1 MTTPRRLGAIEL
13 GGTKCVAAIGDADAH
28 LVAETRVPTA
38 SVGATLGAL
47 VSFFNAQRAAL
58 GPLEAIGIGSF
69 GPLDLDPASPRH
81 GWITT
86 TPKPG
91 WADVDVAGLFREA
104 LGAPVAIDTDVN
116 AAALGEWRHGA
127 ARDADVVVYVT
138 VGTGIGGGVLVH
150 GQPLHGLVHPEIGHL
165 RLPRDRQADPFDGVC
180 PFHGDCLEGLA
191 SGPAMAARW
200 GQPAE
205 TLPADHPAW
214 ALEAHYLALAL
225 QNVVCTLSPRRIVLG
240 GGVMDQPGLLA
251 RVRRDLGRLLN
262 GYVQAP
268 AILHAMDQYVVAP
281 GLGAR
286 AGVVGALELAARI
299 GTRPS

>member
-1 MTTPRRLGAIEL
+1 MSARFGALEL
-13 GGTKCVAAIGDADAH
+13 GGTKCVAAIGDDAAH
-28 LVAETRVPTA
+28 VVAETRVPTT

-47 VSFFNAQRAAL
+47 VTFFEAQRAARN
-58 GPLEAIGIGSF
+58 PLDAIGIGSF

-104 LGAPVAIDTDVN
+104 LGVPVAIDTDVN

-127 ARDADVVVYVT
+127 ARGADVVVYLT
-138 VGTGIGGGVLVH
+138 VGTGIGGGVLVG

-165 RLPRDRQADPFDGVC
+165 RVPRDPRADPFDGVC
-180 PFHGDCLEGLA
+180 PYHGDCLEGLA

-205 TLPADHPAW
+205 TLPVGHDAW
-214 ALEAHYLALAL
+214 RLEARYLALAL
-225 QNVVCTLSPRRIVLG
+225 QNVVCTLSPQRIVLG
-240 GGVMDQPGLLA
+240 GGVMDHGPLLA
-251 RVRRDLGRLLN
+251 EVREQLGALLN

-281 GLGAR
+281 GLGSR
-286 AGVVGALELAARI
+286 AGLIGALELAARI
-299 GTRPS
+299 GTARS

>member
-1 MTTPRRLGAIEL
+1 MSARFGAIEL
-13 GGTKCVAAIGDADAH
+13 GGTKCVAAVGDADGH
-28 LVAETRVPTA
+28 IVAETRVPTTGVA
-38 SVGATLGAL
+38 ATLGAL
-47 VSFFNAQRAAL
+47 VSFFEVQHGAV
-58 GPLEAIGIGSF
+58 GPIEAVGIGSF

-91 WADVDVAGLFREA
+91 WADTNVAGWFSDA
-104 LGAPVAIDTDVN
+104 LGVPVAIDTDVN

-127 ARDADVVVYVT
+127 ARGADVVVYIT
-138 VGTGIGGGVLVH
+138 VGTGIGGGVLVD

-165 RLPRDRQADPFDGVC
+165 RIPHDRAADPFDGVC
-180 PFHGDCLEGLA
+180 PYHGDCLEGLA

-200 GQPAE
+200 GRSAE

-214 ALEAHYLALAL
+214 ALEARYLAQAL
-225 QNVVCTLSPRRIVLG
+225 QNVVCTLSPRRVVLG
-240 GGVMDQPGLLA
+240 GGVMDQSALLPL
-251 RVRRDLGRLLN
+251 VRDDLGRLLN

-268 AILHAMDQYVVAP
+268 AILHAMDQYLVAP

-299 GTRPS
+299 GTRRS

>member
-1 MTTPRRLGAIEL
+1 MLGAVEL
-13 GGTKCVAAIGDADAH
+13 GGTKCVAAIGDADGH
-28 LVAETRVPTA
+28 VVAETRVPTT

-47 VSFFNAQRAAL
+47 VSFFEAQRGAL
-58 GPLEAIGIGSF
+58 GLIEAIGIGSF

-91 WADVDVAGLFREA
+91 WADTDVAGWFRTA
-104 LGAPVAIDTDVN
+104 LGVPVAIDTDVN

-127 ARDADVVVYVT
+127 ARGADVVVYVT

-165 RLPRDRQADPFDGVC
+165 RVPHDRVADPFEGVC
-180 PFHGDCLEGLA
+180 PYHGDCLEGLA

-205 TLPADHPAW
+205 TLPASHPGW
-214 ALEAHYLALAL
+214 ELEARYLALAL
-225 QNVVCTLSPRRIVLG
+225 HNVVCTLSPQRIVLG
-240 GGVMDQPGLLA
+240 GGVMTHAPLA
-251 RVRRDLGRLLN
+251 SRVRLALAALLG
-262 GYVQAP
+262 GYVQAT
-268 AILHAMDQYVVAP
+268 AFLHAMDQYVVEP
-281 GLGAR
+281 GLGTR
-286 AGVVGALELAARI
+286 SGLTGALELAARFRS
-299 GTRPS
+299 GVA

>member
-1 MTTPRRLGAIEL
+1 MSARFGAIEL
-13 GGTKCVAAIGDADAH
+13 GGTKCVAAVGDADGH
-28 LVAETRVPTA
+28 IVAETRVPTTGVA
-38 SVGATLGAL
+38 ATLGAL
-47 VSFFNAQRAAL
+47 VSFFEVQHGAV
-58 GPLEAIGIGSF
+58 GPIEAVGIGSF

-91 WADVDVAGLFREA
+91 WADTNVAGWFRDA
-104 LGAPVAIDTDVN
+104 LGVPVAIDTDVN

-127 ARDADVVVYVT
+127 ARGADVVVYIT

-165 RLPRDRQADPFDGVC
+165 RIPHDRAADPFDGVC
-180 PFHGDCLEGLA
+180 PYHGDCLEGLA

-200 GQPAE
+200 GRSAE

-214 ALEAHYLALAL
+214 ALEARYLAQAL
-225 QNVVCTLSPRRIVLG
+225 QNVVCTLSPRRVVLG
-240 GGVMDQPGLLA
+240 GGVMDQPALLPL
-251 RVRRDLGRLLN
+251 VRDDLGRLLN

-268 AILHAMDQYVVAP
+268 AILHAMDQYLVAP

-299 GTRPS
+299 GTRRS

>member
-1 MTTPRRLGAIEL
+1 MSARFGAIEL
-13 GGTKCVAAIGDADAH
+13 GGTKCVAAVGDADGRI
-28 LVAETRVPTA
+28 VAETRVPTT
-38 SVGATLGAL
+38 SVAATLGAL
-47 VSFFNAQRAAL
+47 VSFFEVQRGAV
-58 GPLEAIGIGSF
+58 GPIEAVGIGSF

-91 WADVDVAGLFREA
+91 WADTNVAGWFRDA
-104 LGAPVAIDTDVN
+104 LGVPVAIDTDVN

-127 ARDADVVVYVT
+127 ARGADVVVYIT

-165 RLPRDRQADPFDGVC
+165 RIPHDRAADPFDGVC
-180 PFHGDCLEGLA
+180 PYHGDCLEGLA

-200 GQPAE
+200 GRSAE

-214 ALEAHYLALAL
+214 ALEARYLAQAL
-225 QNVVCTLSPRRIVLG
+225 QNVVCTLSPRRVVLG
-240 GGVMDQPGLLA
+240 GGVMDQPALLPL
-251 RVRRDLGRLLN
+251 VRDDLGRLLN

-268 AILHAMDQYVVAP
+268 AILHAMDQYLVAP

-299 GTRPS
+299 GTRRS

>member
-1 MTTPRRLGAIEL
+1 MRLGAIEL

-28 LVAETRVPTA
+28 IVAETRVPTTG
-38 SVGATLGAL
+38 VGATLGAL
-47 VSFFNAQRAAL
+47 VSFFAAQRQAL
-58 GPLEAIGIGSF
+58 GTIDAIGIGSF
-69 GPLDLDPASPRH
+69 GPLDLDTASPRH

-86 TPKPG
+86 TPKAG
-91 WADVDVAGLFREA
+91 WAETDVAGLFREA
-104 LGAPVAIDTDVN
+104 LGVPVAVDTDVN

-127 ARDADVVVYVT
+127 ARDADVVVYIT

-165 RLPRDRQADPFDGVC
+165 RVPRDRQADPFDGVC
-180 PFHGDCLEGLA
+180 PYHGDCLEGLA

-205 TLPADHPAW
+205 SLPVDHPAW
-214 ALEAHYLALAL
+214 AIEAHYLALAL

-240 GGVMDQPGLLA
+240 GGVMGQTALLS
-251 RVRRDLGRLLN
+251 RVRDNLATLLN

-268 AILHAMDQYVVAP
+268 AILHAMDHYVVAP
-281 GLGAR
+281 ALGSRSGL
-286 AGVVGALELAARI
+286 VGALELAARI
-299 GTRPS
+299 GTRRS

>member
-1 MTTPRRLGAIEL
+1 MRLGAIEL

-28 LVAETRVPTA
+28 IVAETRVPTGD
-38 SVGATLGAL
+38 VGATLGAL
-47 VSFFNAQRAAL
+47 VSFFNAQREAL
-58 GPLEAIGIGSF
+58 GPIDAIGIGSF
-69 GPLDLDPASPRH
+69 GPLDLGPASPRH

-91 WADVDVAGLFREA
+91 WADTDVAGLFHAA
-104 LGAPVAIDTDVN
+104 LGVPVAIDTDVN

-127 ARDADVVVYVT
+127 ARGADVVVYIT

-150 GQPLHGLVHPEIGHL
+150 GRPLHGLVHPEIGHL
-165 RLPRDRQADPFDGVC
+165 RVPHDRQADPFDGVC
-180 PFHGDCLEGLA
+180 PYHGDCLEGLA

-200 GQPAE
+200 GHPAE
-205 TLPADHPAW
+205 TLPADHPGW

-225 QNVVCTLSPRRIVLG
+225 QNVVCTVSPQRIVLG
-240 GGVMDQPGLLA
+240 GGVMGHESLLA
-251 RVRRDLGRLLN
+251 GVRGELGRLLN

-281 GLGAR
+281 TLGAR
-286 AGVVGALELAARI
+286 SGVAGALELAARI
-299 GTRPS
+299 GTRRS